1 VARRARA
8 PHADGG
14 LLSAP
19 AVTRRQFV
27 LVAAAVGGALVL
39 GVTARRLQYRAGGAG
54 SAGGAR
60 GVLNAFVRIEPTGRV
75 TLVMPKVEMGQGTY
89 TSLPMLIA
97 EELEVGLDAVS
108 VEAAPPNPEVYGF
121 VPDPSADEGLKF
133 DQSTGTSLSIIQ
145 CWTPLRQ
152 AGATAR
158 LMLIEA
164 AARRWG
170 VPAASCHAEN
180 GTVVHAT
187 SGRRLGYGELA
198 AAAAALP
205 VPAAPPLKSAKDFRL
220 IGHAT
225 TRLDGPSKV
234 DGSAR
239 FGIDARPPQ
248 SKVAMIAITPVTGG
262 RVAALAEDAAL
273 AVRGVRQVVNEG
285 DLVAVVADHTWAAM
299 QGLKALAVR
308 WEDGANAA
316 AQQAAIVAELESA
329 ARGTGALALSKGKM
343 AASGGGRRVEATY
356 HQPFLAHATLEPM
369 NCTVDWRGAEC
380 EIWSGTQAPDRAVD
394 KLVELGLKPEQIIL
408 HNQLIGGGFG
418 RRLEVDGIV
427 LSARVA
433 RHVQGPVQVLWSREE
448 DIRHDR
454 YRPYY
459 VDHLSASLDAKGR
472 PVAWRHTIAGAG
484 LWALYYGEAT
494 VKNGVDADAVTSA
507 VDLAYPLDNM
517 EVRFARRD
525 PPGVP
530 TGWWRGVGAT
540 RSVFAVESFID
551 ELATAVQQD
560 PVSYRRSLLKEPR
573 MRAALELAADRA
585 GWGTALP
592 AGSGRGVSIQFAFGS
607 YLAQVA
613 EVSMD
618 AQGHPRVGR
627 VVCAMDCGQVVNPDG
642 ARAQLE
648 GGVTFGLSAALTN
661 EITIANGRVQQG
673 NFNDFVPLRIAEA
686 PKVEV
691 HLITS
696 SESPGGVGETGT
708 ACVSAALCNAIYAAT
723 GKRVRTLPVSRGLK
737 A

>member
-1 VARRARA
+1 M
-8 PHADGG
+8 
-14 LLSAP
+14 SAP

-39 GVTARRLQYRAGGAG
+39 GVTARRLQHRPGAGG
-54 SAGGAR
+54 GGR
-60 GVLNAFVRIEPTGRV
+60 GVLNAFVRVEPNGRV
-75 TLVMPKVEMGQGTY
+75 TLVLPKVEMGQGTY

-97 EELEVGLDAVS
+97 EELEVGLEAVS
-108 VEAAPPNPEVYGF
+108 IEAAPPNPEVYGF

-158 LMLIEA
+158 LMLIQA

-180 GTVVHAT
+180 GAVVHAT
-187 SGRRLGYGELA
+187 SGRRLGYGDLA

-205 VPAAPPLKSAKDFRL
+205 VPAPPLLKAAKDFRL

-239 FGIDARPPQ
+239 FGIDARPLQ
-248 SKVAMIAITPVTGG
+248 AKVAMIAITPVVGG
-262 RVAALAEDAAL
+262 GVAASAEAAAL

-299 QGLKALAVR
+299 QGMKALAVS
-308 WEDGANAA
+308 WNDGAHAS
-316 AQQAAIVAELESA
+316 AQQAALVAELESA
-329 ARGTGALALSKGKM
+329 VREAGALALSKGK
-343 AASGGGRRVEATY
+343 AAATRAATHVEATY

-369 NCTVDWRGAEC
+369 NCTVDWRSGEC
-380 EIWSGTQAPDRAVD
+380 EIWTGTQAPDRAVA
-394 KLVELGLKPEQIIL
+394 KLAELGLKPEQIIL

-418 RRLEVDGIV
+418 RRLEVDGVV
-427 LSARVA
+427 LAARVA
-433 RHVQGPVQVLWSREE
+433 RHVPGPVQVLWSREE

-459 VDHLSASLDAKGR
+459 VDRLSASLDAKGH
-472 PVAWRHTIAGAG
+472 PLVWRHTIAGAG
-484 LWALYYGEAT
+484 LWALYYGEDT
-494 VKNGVDADAVTSA
+494 VRNGVDPDAVTSA
-507 VDLAYPLDNM
+507 VDLAYPLENM
-517 EVRFARRD
+517 EVRFVRRD
-525 PPGVP
+525 PRGVP

-540 RSVFAVESFID
+540 RSVFAVESFVD
-551 ELATAVQQD
+551 ELAAAVQQD
-560 PVSYRRSLLKEPR
+560 PVSYRRALLKEPR
-573 MRAALELAADRA
+573 MRAVLELAADRA

-592 AGSGRGVSIQFAFGS
+592 AGSGRGVSIQYAFGS
-607 YLAQVA
+607 YLAQVV

-642 ARAQLE
+642 VRAQLE

-673 NFNDFVPLRIAEA
+673 NFNDFVPLRIGEA

-691 HLITS
+691 HLVTS
-696 SESPGGVGETGT
+696 AENPGGVGETGT

-723 GKRVRTLPVSRGLK
+723 GKRVRTLPVRRGLK

>member
-1 VARRARA
+1 M
-8 PHADGG
+8 
-14 LLSAP
+14 SAP

-39 GVTARRLQYRAGGAG
+39 GVTARRLQHRAGT
-54 SAGGAR
+54 GGGGR
-60 GVLNAFVRIEPTGRV
+60 GVLNAFVRIEPNGRV
-75 TLVMPKVEMGQGTY
+75 TLVIPKVEMGQGTY

-108 VEAAPPNPEVYGF
+108 IEAAPPNPEVYGF

-133 DQSTGTSLSIIQ
+133 DQSTGTSLSVIQ

-164 AARRWG
+164 AARRWR
-170 VPAASCHAEN
+170 VPAAGCHAEN
-180 GTVVHAT
+180 GAVVHAT

-205 VPAAPPLKSAKDFRL
+205 VPAPPPLKAAKDFRL

-248 SKVAMIAITPVTGG
+248 AKVAMIAITPVAGG
-262 RVAALAEDAAL
+262 SVAASAEEAAL

-299 QGLKALAVR
+299 QGMKALAVR
-308 WEDGANAA
+308 WNDGANAA
-316 AQQAAIVAELESA
+316 VQQAALVAELESA
-329 ARGTGALALSKGKM
+329 AREAGALALGKGKP
-343 AASGGGRRVEATY
+343 AATRAAAHVEATY

-369 NCTVDWRGAEC
+369 NCTVDWRSGEC
-380 EIWSGTQAPDRAVD
+380 EIWTGTQAPDRAVA
-394 KLVELGLKPEQIIL
+394 KLAELGLKPEQIIL

-418 RRLEVDGIV
+418 RRLEVDGVV
-427 LSARVA
+427 LAARVA
-433 RHVQGPVQVLWSREE
+433 RHVPGPVQVLWSREE

-459 VDHLSASLDAKGR
+459 VDRLSASLDAKGL
-472 PVAWRHTIAGAG
+472 PIAWHHTIAGAG
-484 LWALYYGEAT
+484 LWALYYGEGT
-494 VKNGVDADAVTSA
+494 VKNGVDPDAVTSA

-517 EVRFARRD
+517 EVRFVRRD
-525 PPGVP
+525 PRGVP

-540 RSVFAVESFID
+540 RSVFAVESFVD
-551 ELATAVQQD
+551 ELAAAAQQD
-560 PVSYRRSLLKEPR
+560 PVSYRNARLVEPR
-573 MRAALELAADRA
+573 MRAVLELAADRA

-592 AGSGRGVSIQFAFGS
+592 AGSGRGVSIQYAFGS

-642 ARAQLE
+642 VRAQLE

-661 EITIANGRVQQG
+661 EITIADGRVQQG
-673 NFNDFVPLRIAEA
+673 NFNDLVPLRIGEA

-696 SESPGGVGETGT
+696 AASPGGVGETGT

>member
-1 VARRARA
+1 
-8 PHADGG
+8 
-14 LLSAP
+14 LSAP

-39 GVTARRLQYRAGGAG
+39 GVSARRLQHRARTGG
-54 SAGGAR
+54 GGR
-60 GVLNAFVRIEPTGRV
+60 GVLNAFVRIEPSGGV
-75 TLVMPKVEMGQGTY
+75 TLVIPKVEMGQGTY

-121 VPDPSADEGLKF
+121 VPDPSADEGLKW

-158 LMLIEA
+158 LMLIQA
-164 AARRWG
+164 AAKRWG
-170 VPAASCHAEN
+170 VGIASCHAEN
-180 GTVVHAT
+180 GTVIHAT
-187 SGRRLGYGELA
+187 SGRRLGYGALA
-198 AAAAALP
+198 GAAAALP
-205 VPAAPPLKSAKDFRL
+205 LPAPPPLKAAKDFRL

-248 SKVAMIAITPVTGG
+248 AKVAVIAITPVVGG
-262 RVAALAEDAAL
+262 SVAAFTDDAAL
-273 AVRGVRQVVNEG
+273 SVRGVRQVVNEG
-285 DLVAVVADHTWAAM
+285 DLVAVVADDTWAAM
-299 QGLKALAVR
+299 QGMKALAPR
-308 WEDGANAA
+308 WDDGANAA

-329 ARGTGALALSKGKM
+329 AREAGALALSKGKPV
-343 AASGGGRRVEATY
+343 AAARAATHVEATY

-369 NCTVDWRGAEC
+369 NCTVDWRGSEC
-380 EIWSGTQAPDRAVD
+380 EIWTGTQAPDRAVA
-394 KLVELGLKPEQIIL
+394 KLADLGLKPEQIIL

-418 RRLEVDGIV
+418 RRLEVDGVV
-427 LSARVA
+427 LAARVA

-459 VDHLSASLDAKGR
+459 VDHLSASLDAKGL

-484 LWALYYGEAT
+484 LWALYYGEET
-494 VKNGVDADAVTSA
+494 VKNGVDPDAVTSA
-507 VDLAYPLDNM
+507 VDLAYPLENM
-517 EVRFARRD
+517 EVRFVRRD
-525 PPGVP
+525 PRGVP

-540 RSVFAVESFID
+540 RSVFAVESFVD
-551 ELATAVQQD
+551 ELAAAVQQD
-560 PVSYRRSLLKEPR
+560 PVSYRRALLKEPR
-573 MRAALELAADRA
+573 MRAVLVLAADRA

-592 AGSGRGVSIQFAFGS
+592 AGSGRGVSIQYAFGS

-613 EVSMD
+613 EVSVD

-627 VVCAMDCGQVVNPDG
+627 IVCAMDCGQVVNPDG
-642 ARAQLE
+642 VRAQLE

-673 NFNDFVPLRIAEA
+673 NFNDFVPLRIGEA

-691 HLITS
+691 HLISS

>member
-1 VARRARA
+1 MSVPR
-8 PHADGG
+8 
-14 LLSAP
+14 
-19 AVTRRQFV
+19 VTRRQFV
-27 LVAAAVGGALVL
+27 LVASAVGGALVL
-39 GVTARRLQYRAGGAG
+39 GVAARRLRQQLAAAGGAG
-54 SAGGAR
+54 GNPVGT
-60 GVLNAFVRIEPTGRV
+60 LNAFVRIGPDEKI

-97 EELEVGLDAVS
+97 EELEVPLAAVS

-158 LMLIEA
+158 LMLIQA
-164 AARRWG
+164 AAQRWR
-170 VPAASCHAEN
+170 VPVASCHAEE
-180 GTVVHAT
+180 GAVIHAA
-187 SGRRLGYGELA
+187 SGRRLTYGALA

-205 VPAAPPLKSAKDFRL
+205 LPVPPPLKGPKEFRL
-220 IGHAT
+220 IGRPTA
-225 TRLDGPSKV
+225 RLDAPAKV

-239 FGIDARPPQ
+239 FGIDVRPANA
-248 SKVAMIAITPVTGG
+248 KVAMIVQAPVVGG
-262 RVAALAEDAAL
+262 RIAATADDAAL
-273 AVRGVRQVVNEG
+273 AVHGVRQVVNEG
-285 DLVAVVADHTWAAM
+285 DLVAVVADNTWAAM
-299 QGLKALAVR
+299 QGMRALAPR
-308 WEDGANAA
+308 WQDGANAA
-316 AQQAAIVAELESA
+316 VQQAQLVAALESA
-329 ARGTGALALSKGKM
+329 ARGPGALALAKGTP
-343 AASGGGRRVEATY
+343 AAAAHAVMHVEATY
-356 HQPFLAHATLEPM
+356 HQPFLAHATMEPM
-369 NCTVDWRGAEC
+369 NCTVDWRHDAC
-380 EIWSGTQAPDRAVD
+380 EIWTGTQAPDRAVD

-418 RRLEVDGIV
+418 RRLEVDGVV
-427 LSARVA
+427 LAARVA
-433 RHVQGPVQVLWSREE
+433 RHLEGPVQVLWSREE
-448 DIRHDR
+448 DMRHDR

-459 VDHLSASLDAKGR
+459 VDRLQAALDAHGKPLG
-472 PVAWRHTIAGAG
+472 WHHTIAGAG

-494 VKNGVDADAVTSA
+494 VRNGVDADAVTSA
-507 VDLAYPLDNM
+507 VDLAYPLENM
-517 EVRFARRD
+517 EVRFARHD
-525 PPGVP
+525 PQGVP

-540 RSVFAVESFID
+540 RSVFAVESFVD
-551 ELATAVQQD
+551 ELAAATQQD
-560 PVSYRRSLLKEPR
+560 PVRYRRALLKEPR
-573 MRAALELAADRA
+573 MLAVLDLAADRA

-592 AGSGRGVSIQFAFGS
+592 AGSGRGVSLQYAFGS

-618 AQGHPRVGR
+618 AQGQPRVAR

-642 ARAQLE
+642 VRAQLE
-648 GGVTFGLSAALTN
+648 GGVTFGLSAALAN

-673 NFNDFVPLRIAEA
+673 NYNDFAPLRINEA

-696 SESPGGVGETGT
+696 AESPGGVGETGT

-723 GKRVRTLPVSRGLK
+723 GKRVRTLPVSRGLR